1 MKKEKVLSKMIVPR
15 TPSLSRTISQESK
28 MKSMNSLNVLAAVC
42 VNERHKR
49 KVKIFRVLLKLVSH
63 VSTKEQHYEITKIL
77 VSQSINNDKSGKT
90 IVKNFKHVLG
100 DKKWGWVIKNTRAY
114 AKSF

>member
-1 MKKEKVLSKMIVPR
+1 MIVPR
-15 TPSLSRTISQESK
+15 TPSLSRTMSQESK
-28 MKSMNSLNVLAAVC
+28 MKSMNSLNVLADVC

-100 DKKWGWVIKNTRAY
+100 HKKWGWVIKNTRAY

>member
-1 MKKEKVLSKMIVPR
+1 
-15 TPSLSRTISQESK
+15 

-49 KVKIFRVLLKLVSH
+49 KVKIFRVLFKLVSH
-63 VSTKEQHYEITKIL
+63 VSTKEQHHEITKIL
-77 VSQSINNDKSGKT
+77 VSQSIIPNKSGKT
-90 IVKNFKHVLG
+90 IVNRFKDVLG
-100 DKKWGWVIKNTRAY
+100 DKKWRWVIKNTRAY

>member
-1 MKKEKVLSKMIVPR
+1 MIVPR
-15 TPSLSRTISQESK
+15 TPSLSRTMPHEAK
-28 MKSMNSLNVLAAVC
+28 MNSMNSLNVLAAVC
-42 VNERHKR
+42 VTARHNR

-77 VSQSINNDKSGKT
+77 VSQSIVPNKSGKT
-90 IVKNFKHVLG
+90 IVNNFKDVLG